1 MMKAGAL
8 DRRVTVQIRT
18 RMQSATSGEE
28 AEGWADLFTVWMSK
42 RDLRTSERFA
52 AEQIVAE
59 VDSSFRARWSAALL
73 DIRPDTHRL
82 VHRGRLFEIHG
93 VADLGRLEGVEFAC
107 AARGEAHYGED
118 RP

>member
-1 MMKAGAL
+1 MMKAASL
-8 DRRVTVQIRT
+8 DRRVTVQLRT
-18 RMQSATSGEE
+18 RVQSPTSGEE
-28 AEGWADLFTVWMSK
+28 TESWADQFTVWMSK
-42 RDLRTSERFA
+42 RDIRTAERWA
-52 AEQIVAE
+52 AEQTVAE

-82 VHRGRLFEIHG
+82 MCRGRVYAIHG

-107 AARGEAHYGED
+107 AARGEERYGED